1 MDTERKF
8 SSDLIQCEQEFLN
21 DTSLKLTSK
30 INDFIQTNSLQVAN
44 NLRHLNDDVSQKFDK
59 LLSYTN
65 ESIRQLCNHK
75 IQERDNLYKNINEI
89 RQNMQVIHKDDDIIM
104 EEQERFKKV

>member
-1 MDTERKF
+1 M
-8 SSDLIQCEQEFLN
+8 IQREQEFLN

-30 INDFIQTNSLQVAN
+30 MNDLIQINSLQIAN

-59 LLSYTN
+59 LLVYTN

-75 IQERDNLYKNINEI
+75 IQECDNLRKNI
-89 RQNMQVIHKDDDIIM
+89 DDIKQNVQIIHESDGKIM
-104 EEQERFKKV
+104 EEQEKFKKV

>member
-1 MDTERKF
+1 LDTERKF

-30 INDFIQTNSLQVAN
+30 VNDFIQINSSQMAN
-44 NLRHLNDDVSQKFDK
+44 NLRLLNDDVSQKFDK

-65 ESIRQLCNHK
+65 ESIRQISNHK

-89 RQNMQVIHKDDDIIM
+89 RQNIQVIHESDDKII
-104 EEQERFKKV
+104 EEQEKFKKV

>member
-1 MDTERKF
+1 M
-8 SSDLIQCEQEFLN
+8 
-21 DTSLKLTSK
+21 
-30 INDFIQTNSLQVAN
+30 AN
-44 NLRHLNDDVSQKFDK
+44 NLRLLNDDVSQKFDK

-65 ESIRQLCNHK
+65 ESIRQICNHK

-89 RQNMQVIHKDDDIIM
+89 RQNIQVIHESDDKII